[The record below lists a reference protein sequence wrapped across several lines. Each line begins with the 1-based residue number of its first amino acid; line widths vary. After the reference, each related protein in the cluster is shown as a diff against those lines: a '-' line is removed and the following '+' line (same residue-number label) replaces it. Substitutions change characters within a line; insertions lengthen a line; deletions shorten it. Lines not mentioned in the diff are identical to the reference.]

1 MTASEQLSALERM
14 SVDARENGKTMLLAD
29 LQRMA
34 ELREVVRLEVRNAA
48 RAKEGAK

>member
-14 SVDARENGKTMLLAD
+14 SVDARVSGSKPPDYFE
-29 LQRMA
+29 MA
-34 ELREVVRLEVRNAA
+34 RLRETVRLEVRNAA